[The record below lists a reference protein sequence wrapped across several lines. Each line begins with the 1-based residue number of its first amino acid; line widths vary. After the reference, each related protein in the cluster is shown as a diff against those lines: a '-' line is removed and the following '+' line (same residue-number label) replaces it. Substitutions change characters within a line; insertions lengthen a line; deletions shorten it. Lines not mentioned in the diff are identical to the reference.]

1 MARGAKEAPKS
12 PKEERVVAGVRV
24 RSGGASHVHWSGR
37 KVELA
42 AARHPQQSPQR
53 SEVFL
58 EGVFFSLNPR
68 PHIYLGA
75 PEHEHKELTFR
86 RARPRGPSD
95 HSSLNRN
102 AAATMTGSNQPS
114 GAGRWNQWRC
124 QPYEPL
130 LERSVSLWT
139 RHATAELQARKPSAE
154 AFFHRQQRDSPS
166 QDSWATLGNTR

>member
-1 MARGAKEAPKS
+1 MRGAREAPRS
-12 PKEERVVAGVRV
+12 PKKERVVAGVRV

-68 PHIYLGA
+68 PHIYLGT
-75 PEHEHKELTFR
+75 PEHEHRELTFR
-86 RARPRGPSD
+86 RTRPTGPSD
-95 HSSLNRN
+95 HSSLSRN
-102 AAATMTGSNQPS
+102 AAATMTGNKQPS
-114 GAGRWNQWRC
+114 GAGRWNQWRW

-130 LERSVSLWT
+130 LERSLSLRNQT
-139 RHATAELQARKPSAE
+139 RHCWAGPPIE
-154 AFFHRQQRDSPS
+154 ASFRRQQPEFLS